1 MTGKTRKIL
10 VVSALVPGLAAVVLF
25 WVLATNEAPVPSD
38 SVGAGSAPDLRY
50 AVESP
55 VYLYF
60 QDRHQDFLSPE
71 ERLIV
76 HPGHPVDHAA
86 TIIRRLIEGPRRD
99 RVPTLPSD
107 TRLRTL
113 FIHDQTAYVDFSR
126 EIRDHH
132 PGGVQTEHLTIVSI
146 VNSLVLNVPE
156 IKRVKILIDGRERD
170 TLAGHI
176 DIRGP
181 LAANMLLVR

>member
-1 MTGKTRKIL
+1 MTGKIRKIL
-10 VVSALVPGLAAVVLF
+10 LGVSLVLVFGAAAVFL
-25 WVLATNEAPVPSD
+25 LTNDGPSPAD
-38 SVGAGSAPDLRY
+38 TVGSGFAGALRY
-50 AVESP
+50 SIESP

-60 QDRHQDFLSPE
+60 QDRRHDFLSPE

-76 HPGHPVDHAA
+76 HPESPVEFAA

-99 RVPTLPSD
+99 RVPTLPAA

-126 EIRDHH
+126 EISDHH
-132 PGGVQTEHLTIVSI
+132 PGGVQTEHLTVVSI
-146 VNSLVLNVPE
+146 VNSLVLNIPD
-156 IKRVKILIDGRERD
+156 IKRVKILIEGRDRD

-176 DIRGP
+176 DISRP